1 MCGRSATVRC
11 SVLRL
16 LLWDTLVLV
25 LIGAA
30 LGAGRV
36 ISSQLYGLTPGDP
49 VTILAATVVMAA
61 VALLARYLPA
71 RRVSKVDPL
80 VALRRD

>member
-1 MCGRSATVRC
+1 
-11 SVLRL
+11 
-16 LLWDTLVLV
+16 
-25 LIGAA
+25 
-30 LGAGRV
+30 V

-71 RRVSKVDPL
+71 RRASKVDPL